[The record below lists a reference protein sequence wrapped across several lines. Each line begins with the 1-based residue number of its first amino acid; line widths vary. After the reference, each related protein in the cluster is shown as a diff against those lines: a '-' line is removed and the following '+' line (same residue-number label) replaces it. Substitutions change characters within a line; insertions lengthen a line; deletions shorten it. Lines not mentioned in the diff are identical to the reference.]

1 MRRILAG
8 IAFAAFGLITAGAAS
23 ANQVKATANPPATV
37 TIRTDQ
43 GLGFGS
49 IMVGPGGGT
58 VTVAPDGTRTLSGLF
73 GLGGGFSAAS
83 FTVEVSGDN
92 PHYLIT
98 LPPSTVLV
106 GSGGAQMIVDTFQS
120 FPAGSGNANPPAR
133 QDTMTVG
140 AMLHVGAAQAA
151 GTYSGV
157 FNVTVNLN

>member
-8 IAFAAFGLITAGAAS
+8 IAFAAFGLITTGTAA
-23 ANQVKATANPPATV
+23 ANQVTATANPSATI
-37 TIRTDQ
+37 TITTDQ

-49 IMVGPGGGT
+49 IMAAPAGGT

-73 GLGGGFSAAS
+73 GLSGGISAAS

-92 PHYLIT
+92 PHYQIT

-120 FPAGSGNANPPAR
+120 LPAGTGNAKPPGR
-133 QDTMTVG
+133 QETMTVG
-140 AMLHVGAAQAA
+140 AMLHVGAAQPV
-151 GTYSGV
+151 GTYNGV
-157 FNVTVNLN
+157 FHVTVNLN